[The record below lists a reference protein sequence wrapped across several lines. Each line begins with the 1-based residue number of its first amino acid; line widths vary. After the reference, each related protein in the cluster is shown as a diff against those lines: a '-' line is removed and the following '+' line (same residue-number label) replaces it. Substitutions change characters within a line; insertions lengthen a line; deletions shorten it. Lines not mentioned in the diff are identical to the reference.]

1 MGKHRSMMEWQQLI
15 EAQRQSN
22 LSIPKFCRKNNF
34 GLEAFYHACRRFKNY
49 QSAQFAELKLSD
61 GFGGKFGTIEF
72 AEISLSFECSADG
85 LRRVLGV
92 VRLVGQQ
99 REILKENSL
108 SNGVGGMQEYTAG
121 RWSRIV
127 ADQEKSNLNAKE
139 YCARENIRVE
149 QFYKQKRMLKK
160 FEKSDLFFE
169 IDCLPVFEGTEDMV
183 VNFDGIILRF
193 RQITAQDF
201 RKVLEVVR
209 AVRLEFPVNHQP
221 DEGRVNG

>member
-1 MGKHRSMMEWQQLI
+1 
-15 EAQRQSN
+15 
-22 LSIPKFCRKNNF
+22 
-34 GLEAFYHACRRFKNY
+34 
-49 QSAQFAELKLSD
+49 
-61 GFGGKFGTIEF
+61 
-72 AEISLSFECSADG
+72 
-85 LRRVLGV
+85 
-92 VRLVGQQ
+92 
-99 REILKENSL
+99 
-108 SNGVGGMQEYTAG
+108 MQEYTAG